1 MGTSNSKSSI
11 SSDPAI
17 DPLPYLTVDLPQ
29 HIVETKLPPGS
40 GRLFRSYRI
49 RSREGVTLVCK
60 AAVVKYSAPTSSSSS
75 AVRARSRAS
84 LLSAGSVS
92 VGNTDVSIS
101 SSVINDDNDN
111 YSDSAISVPT
121 QMTSQQ
127 SSHVTKH
134 PIIEKYEVELRR
146 VCSLVGDPNTHPNVL
161 PYQSVLIGPST
172 TLRDRS
178 GSVIQSV
185 YLLRQHGLMT
195 LSDRLA
201 TRPFLNTAEKTWIA
215 YQILRA
221 LQSIHDSGVCHG
233 YVSSDNILVT
243 SWGKFFKLK

>member
-1 MGTSNSKSSI
+1 MGTSNSKSSL

-17 DPLPYLTVDLPQ
+17 DPLPYLTADLPQ

-49 RSREGVTLVCK
+49 RSHEGVTLVCK
-60 AAVVKYSAPTSSSSS
+60 AAVIKYTPPTLVSR
-75 AVRARSRAS
+75 VRSRTNLISTSNAT
-84 LLSAGSVS
+84 ANNTEVS
-92 VGNTDVSIS
+92 TVS
-101 SSVINDDNDN
+101 NDEDN
-111 YSDSAISVPT
+111 YSIST
-121 QMTSQQ
+121 TTTSNQGSSQQ

-134 PIIEKYEVELRR
+134 PLIEHYEAELRR
-146 VCSLVGDPNTHPNVL
+146 VCSLVGDPNSHPNVL
-161 PYQSVLIGPST
+161 PYQSVLVGPSAPAK
-172 TLRDRS
+172 DRS
-178 GSVIQSV
+178 GSVVQSV

-201 TRPFLNTAEKTWIA
+201 TRPFLTSSEKTWIA

-243 SWGKFFKLK
+243 SWGKYYKSIFSMDTRF